1 MNERPKFRLKSP
13 PRRKGKLK
21 NARVTKRE
29 LNRHRA
35 KESSPNNCAK
45 RAIKGT
51 KNLGMELSLTFKL
64 SVRHIVC
71 VCVPTAQIF
80 VKSVLKLRKSHTAP
94 FCHLNSLQ
102 KSAPL
107 DFSFVSLFFVLLFP
121 TKTSKCIKTR
131 STRRAHQKREKRERM
146 DFLSSSSS
154 DDDDTVGGGVGD
166 KSLDRKK
173 KKKTGLRTSELLSK
187 REYFDTSQ
195 FLTWRGKE
203 MIERGKKTRWKML

>member
-1 MNERPKFRLKSP
+1 MTKTGICCLNSEGERKREKCQYEGFNFYSKAISERSANHSLYYAFHALSRNIRAKKRILHILLHSRNVSSARKHQEWRVNERPKFRLKSP

-45 RAIKGT
+45 RAIKGA

-80 VKSVLKLRKSHTAP
+80 VKS
-94 FCHLNSLQ
+94 
-102 KSAPL
+102 
-107 DFSFVSLFFVLLFP
+107 
-121 TKTSKCIKTR
+121 
-131 STRRAHQKREKRERM
+131 
-146 DFLSSSSS
+146 
-154 DDDDTVGGGVGD
+154 
-166 KSLDRKK
+166 
-173 KKKTGLRTSELLSK
+173 
-187 REYFDTSQ
+187 
-195 FLTWRGKE
+195 
-203 MIERGKKTRWKML
+203 